1 MTKELKEGS
10 YEFKLDLYDDLL
22 YKYNLETPM
31 IDYLNNEKALKIL
44 NDYFPECYNRVMGE
58 SKEYL
63 ILSIKELSFNPLMKI
78 TTENLKKFEL
88 ALKEISIYE

>member
-1 MTKELKEGS
+1 
-10 YEFKLDLYDDLL
+10 
-22 YKYNLETPM
+22 
-31 IDYLNNEKALKIL
+31 
-44 NDYFPECYNRVMGE
+44 MGE

-78 TTENLKKFEL
+78 TAKNLKKFEL